1 MWLIAHRWTPRVLAF
16 FVLAALPLLAAAPA
30 SGERRSRFEAA
41 SGPSDAR
48 NARLGALSDPGAPG
62 GAFLGIQVRDAP
74 GSAGGALVA
83 AVVPGAPGDKAG
95 IREGDIIVS
104 LFGTPVTGAAQFAR
118 AASALQVG
126 LPYPLE
132 VIRGEARLTLTVR
145 PAARPSRF
153 AAPSPGGQQPGQRP
167 SPPPRRGPLDINV
180 LKYAFIEP
188 ATGDVTFVGRY
199 DPQFDTG
206 PIPYADL
213 FEEALQH
220 PYPAFSLDPTPQS
233 EKTFQEADRKLA
245 EEFKRMKTS
254 PEYADQWSRKV
265 FDLLLN
271 GPGFEADRKR
281 LLDRVSRVMGISA
294 AECQRMYAAAT
305 GKLDIP
311 ATEKMALAS
320 KMLAGLGYDR
330 AARAAGVLSKGGA
343 PDALVFGMCKELD
356 LLPQYEK
363 LVLRG
368 LDPQSFHNESIILAI
383 SEVCRSFGAS
393 ESRMQE
399 IIDGVRAGRRSV
411 NDLIDYMN
419 SLMWESISSRYGAAM
434 LNGVVLGP
442 EILSRLFGLPAPRVQ
457 LVFKDVPPDSLLGEV
472 LFRADY
478 ALKSISS
485 YPDAREVFPEHLTS
499 QEYLWM
505 REDRSGVSV
514 PSSAGGGMGCTLVP
528 SGVQLTMSPDGSVV
542 AFGDSKIRVDGWLRE
557 LFGIEDDSL
566 VSFLREMCAGYGA
579 FLTENYAAYARFRPE
594 LHTLSEAA
602 KVLALARSV
611 RESGRRVRAPGA
623 TGRKV
628 SLPRETEGFWT
639 AVFHVTGQSASLT
652 FVQEGGADFSRQS
665 GDSWIARQTDP
676 AVITDVTRQLAA
688 SAAFA
693 ETAMKEAIAGN
704 LEAARDLAERSA
716 KAMTGELDLTGLPPV
731 EAAIEPRSVAAF
743 GAANASLVEET
754 HRALDELMQAQSEM
768 ARAQAVASS
777 SPEEAAR
784 IRRDAEAVQ
793 DKALEKFRQL
803 VAAAGVLRSDPRQ
816 ASAVAIT
823 LSSLN
828 AVVAPPAA
836 PGTSAGPV
844 AAPQSAAASAGRPAP
859 ATPEEWKDRV
869 SAWRK
874 ELEETERQI
883 EATREALLRLNRSIL
898 QNAQL
903 FEEWERSSD
912 EAFARCVETAGSL
925 AIDFGI
931 EGLSGRYETIYG
943 LARKLP
949 APPQALL
956 EKYRHLVEMVQRL
969 KESKAVLD
977 ASSLVERENESPGE
991 VLETIRDGIG
1001 QITGLLNLDKT
1012 VPGAAWKYGSL
1023 FFDNLYNLAELY
1035 HTWKNVT
1042 ALERSND
1049 QLAEGVRRLS
1059 ERLKDLRSR
1068 SRELRRKIEEAGED
1082 AGSGG

>member
-1 MWLIAHRWTPRVLAF
+1 VWLIAHRWTPRVLAF

-83 AVVPGAPGDKAG
+83 AVVPGAPGDQAG
-95 IREGDIIVS
+95 VREGDIIVS

-145 PAARPSRF
+145 P
-153 AAPSPGGQQPGQRP
+153 
-167 SPPPRRGPLDINV
+167 
-180 LKYAFIEP
+180 
-188 ATGDVTFVGRY
+188 
-199 DPQFDTG
+199 
-206 PIPYADL
+206 
-213 FEEALQH
+213 
-220 PYPAFSLDPTPQS
+220 
-233 EKTFQEADRKLA
+233 
-245 EEFKRMKTS
+245 
-254 PEYADQWSRKV
+254 
-265 FDLLLN
+265 
-271 GPGFEADRKR
+271 
-281 LLDRVSRVMGISA
+281 
-294 AECQRMYAAAT
+294 
-305 GKLDIP
+305 
-311 ATEKMALAS
+311 
-320 KMLAGLGYDR
+320 
-330 AARAAGVLSKGGA
+330 
-343 PDALVFGMCKELD
+343 
-356 LLPQYEK
+356 
-363 LVLRG
+363 
-368 LDPQSFHNESIILAI
+368 
-383 SEVCRSFGAS
+383 
-393 ESRMQE
+393 
-399 IIDGVRAGRRSV
+399 
-411 NDLIDYMN
+411 
-419 SLMWESISSRYGAAM
+419 
-434 LNGVVLGP
+434 
-442 EILSRLFGLPAPRVQ
+442 
-457 LVFKDVPPDSLLGEV
+457 
-472 LFRADY
+472 
-478 ALKSISS
+478 
-485 YPDAREVFPEHLTS
+485 
-499 QEYLWM
+499 
-505 REDRSGVSV
+505 
-514 PSSAGGGMGCTLVP
+514 
-528 SGVQLTMSPDGSVV
+528 
-542 AFGDSKIRVDGWLRE
+542 
-557 LFGIEDDSL
+557 
-566 VSFLREMCAGYGA
+566 
-579 FLTENYAAYARFRPE
+579 
-594 LHTLSEAA
+594 
-602 KVLALARSV
+602 
-611 RESGRRVRAPGA
+611 
-623 TGRKV
+623 
-628 SLPRETEGFWT
+628 
-639 AVFHVTGQSASLT
+639 
-652 FVQEGGADFSRQS
+652 VQEGGADFSRQS

-844 AAPQSAAASAGRPAP
+844 ATPQSAAASAGRPAP

-883 EATREALLRLNRSIL
+883 EATRGALLRLNRSIL

-1059 ERLKDLRSR
+1059 ERLKDLHSR